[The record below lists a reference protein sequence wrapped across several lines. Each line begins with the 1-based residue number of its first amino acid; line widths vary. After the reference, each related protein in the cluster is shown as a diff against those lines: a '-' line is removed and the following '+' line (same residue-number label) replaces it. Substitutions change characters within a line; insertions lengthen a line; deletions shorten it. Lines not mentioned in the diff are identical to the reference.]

1 MTDQTTA
8 VALQQLQPVATI
20 DDNRTRVST
29 GPMALIE
36 TALASGAT
44 PEQLTELYAIYRQ
57 WMADEAQRVY
67 ANALADFQAECPQI
81 EKKRPVMNK
90 NKEMMYHFANLED
103 VDKII
108 RPLLAKHRI
117 VVTVDPNKVENGCMY
132 ARCRVRVGSYHEDY
146 TLTIPVAAIQAA
158 NATQATIGT
167 LSYARRG
174 LMCAALNV
182 VCCGEDND
190 GRDDDESAGPETITA
205 TEMLDLRDLLKV
217 CPKDTE
223 SGMLN
228 WLKVESLDLIPRKR
242 FGEAVAAL
250 KKKAAQK

>member
-1 MTDQTTA
+1 MTEQTTA
-8 VALQQLQPVATI
+8 IALHQSQPVA
-20 DDNRTRVST
+20 NASSARAS

-81 EKKRPVMNK
+81 EKKKPVVNK
-90 NKEMMYHFANLED
+90 SGDLMYKFSSLED
-103 VDKII
+103 VDVLI

-117 VVTVDPNKVENGCMY
+117 VVTVDPQRIEGGFMH
-132 ARCRVRVGSYHEDY
+132 ARCRVRVGSYYEDY
-146 TLTIPVAAIQAA
+146 TLPIPMAAIQAA
-158 NATQATIGT
+158 NATQAALGT
-167 LSYARRG
+167 LSYVRRG
-174 LMCAALNV
+174 LICAALNV

-190 GRDDDESAGPETITA
+190 GRDEGNDAGPETITA
-205 TEMLDLRDLLKV
+205 TEMLDIRELLKS

-223 SGMLN
+223 SAMLD

-242 FGEAVAAL
+242 LAEVVQAL